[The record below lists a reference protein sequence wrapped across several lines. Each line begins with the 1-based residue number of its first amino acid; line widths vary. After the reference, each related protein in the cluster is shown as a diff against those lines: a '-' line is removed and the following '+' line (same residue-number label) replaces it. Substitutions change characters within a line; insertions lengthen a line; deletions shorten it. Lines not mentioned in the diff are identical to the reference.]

1 VTGACTSQGSDTDW
15 LVETVEL
22 LVEAGADLG
31 GKDDNDN
38 TALILAVHW
47 CGPRVAT
54 LLAKA
59 GVERDARN
67 GSGFSAL
74 ALAFVHQKLEVAQ
87 ALVDLGARLTTEER
101 SMVESLATSP
111 EAKALLRR
119 ASGPLERTP

>member
-1 VTGACTSQGSDTDW
+1 
-15 LVETVEL
+15 
-22 LVEAGADLG
+22 
-31 GKDDNDN
+31 
-38 TALILAVHW
+38 
-47 CGPRVAT
+47 